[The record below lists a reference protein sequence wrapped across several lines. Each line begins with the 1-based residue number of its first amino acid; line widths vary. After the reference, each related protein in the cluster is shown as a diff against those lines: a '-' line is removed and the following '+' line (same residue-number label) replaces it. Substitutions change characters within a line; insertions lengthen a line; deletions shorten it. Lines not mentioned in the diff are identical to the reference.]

1 MKLREIVLGAMM
13 AAMALVIPLY
23 FGFARVILPPEF
35 TATLASHVPVML
47 AMFIS
52 PWVAGVAGLGSA
64 LGFLMVLGPVIA
76 ARASIHIIWAVMG
89 AILYRRGFKPAMVLV
104 LILPLHAIGE
114 ALVLVPFGIPLAAAL
129 LVTGVGT
136 AIHHVIDAGITLAV
150 LGALAASGV
159 AFTEMRRRE
168 KRGTGDPVV

>member
-1 MKLREIVLGAMM
+1 MKLREMVLGAMM

-52 PWVAGVAGLGSA
+52 PWVAAIAGLGSA
-64 LGFLMVLGPVIA
+64 LGFLMVLGPPIA
-76 ARASIHIIWAVMG
+76 ARASIHIVWAVIG
-89 AILYRRGFKPAMVLV
+89 AVLYRRGFRPGLILA
-104 LILPLHAIGE
+104 LILPIHALGE
-114 ALVLVPFGIPLAAAL
+114 ALVLVPFGVPLSAAL

-136 AIHHVIDAGITLAV
+136 AIHHVIDSIITLAV
-150 LGALAASGV
+150 LGALVASGV
-159 AFTEMRRRE
+159 AFTEMRRKE